1 MFLFR
6 TVAAV
11 AQIEMRGV
19 CVRILLASVFTILL
33 IGCMSNVSGAWTR
46 GDHGTRHHAW
56 EQRQAASAAA
66 SEYERNRSRV
76 NDNVVTI
83 LSGNRD
89 GDSLGIVYDLSEVLD
104 DGDNLRVLPVVG
116 KGSAQNVRDILLLR
130 GIDMGITHSNIL
142 NHFAKTGELGDVKD
156 TISYVTKLFN
166 EEMHILAGPEV
177 KDLSDLRGQAVNFGE
192 VGSGTQLTAQLVFQA
207 LGIDVKEVNMGQAD
221 AVTAIKEGRI
231 AATILVTGKPSSFV
245 AALKPSDGL
254 KLVPIHYTA
263 PLFNDYYPAALDH
276 SDYPNLISDGQRVET
291 IANCAV
297 LVVFNWPKD
306 TDRYARVAKFVDAFF
321 NHFDDFRKPPRR
333 AKWQDVNFAATL
345 EGWNRFPAAQAW
357 IDAAPSPQSPPS
369 QDTTEKDFDRFLES
383 SGKDLGLQSDAERDA
398 LFRAFVKWK
407 ASQAQ
412 H

>member
-1 MFLFR
+1 
-6 TVAAV
+6 
-11 AQIEMRGV
+11 MRV
-19 CVRILLASVFTILL
+19 VLAFAFTILL
-33 IGCMSNVSGAWTR
+33 IGCMSAVYGARISRSYVAKQATSW
-46 GDHGTRHHAW
+46 
-56 EQRQAASAAA
+56 RQEA
-66 SEYERNRSRV
+66 SEYDRSLARI

-156 TISYVTKLFN
+156 QIAYITKLFN
-166 EEMHILAGPEV
+166 EEMHILASANV
-177 KDLSDLRGQAVNFGE
+177 KDLNDLRGQVVNFGE
-192 VGSGTQLTAQLVFQA
+192 AGSGTQLTAHLVFEA
-207 LGIDVKEVNMGQAD
+207 LGIDVKEANMGQAD
-221 AVTAIKEGRI
+221 AVAAIKEGRI
-231 AATILVTGKPSSFV
+231 AATILVTGKPSIFI
-245 AALKPSDGL
+245 ATLKPSDGL
-254 KLVPIHYTA
+254 KFVPIPYTA

-297 LVVFNWPKD
+297 LAVFNWPKN
-306 TDRYARVAKFVDAFF
+306 TDRYERVARFVDAFF
-321 NHFDDFRKPPRR
+321 NHFDEFRKPPRR
-333 AKWQDVNFAATL
+333 AKWQEVNFAATL

-357 IDAAPSPQSPPS
+357 IDAAAQS
-369 QDTTEKDFDRFLES
+369 QDAPEKDFDRFLDES
-383 SGKDLGLQSDAERDA
+383 RGKDVGLQSDAEREA

>member
-6 TVAAV
+6 TVVAI

-19 CVRILLASVFTILL
+19 RVRIVLASVFTILF
-33 IGCMSNVSGAWTR
+33 IACMSNVSDAWTR
-46 GDHGTRHHAW
+46 GSHGARHHAW
-56 EQRQAASAAA
+56 ERREAASASA
-66 SEYERNRSRV
+66 SPYTYDRNRARV

-116 KGSAQNVRDILLLR
+116 KGSAQNVRDILLLS

-142 NHFAKTGELGDVKD
+142 NHYAKTGELGDVKD
-156 TISYVTKLFN
+156 QIAYVSKLFN
-166 EEMHILAGPEV
+166 EEMHILAGPDV
-177 KDLSDLRGQAVNFGE
+177 KDLSDLRGQPVNFGE
-192 VGSGTQLTAQLVFQA
+192 AGSGTQLTAQLVFQA

-221 AVTAIKEGRI
+221 AVTAIKQGRI
-231 AATILVTGKPSSFV
+231 AATILITGKPSSFI

-254 KLVPIHYTA
+254 KLVPIRYTA

-297 LVVFNWPKD
+297 LVAFNWPKD
-306 TDRYARVAKFVDAFF
+306 TDRYARVARFVDAFF

-333 AKWQDVNFAATL
+333 AKWQEVNFAATL

-357 IDAAPSPQSPPS
+357 IDAAPS
-369 QDTTEKDFDRFLES
+369 QDTTEKDFDRFLDS

-398 LFRAFVKWK
+398 LFRAFVRWK
-407 ASQAQ
+407 AAQAQ

>member
-1 MFLFR
+1 
-6 TVAAV
+6 
-11 AQIEMRGV
+11 MRA
-19 CVRILLASVFTILL
+19 LLASVFAIF
-33 IGCMSNVSGAWTR
+33 IVGCMSNACGARLSGHYVGTHAAEWRKELSKQAKEVS
-46 GDHGTRHHAW
+46 
-56 EQRQAASAAA
+56 EQT
-66 SEYERNRSRV
+66 SEYDRDRARI

-104 DGDNLRVLPVVG
+104 DGDNLRVLPVSG

-156 TISYVTKLFN
+156 QIAYITKLFN
-166 EEMHILAGPEV
+166 EEMHILARPDV
-177 KDLSDLRGQAVNFGE
+177 KDLNDLRGQAVNFGE
-192 VGSGTQLTAQLVFQA
+192 VGSGTQLTAELVFQA
-207 LGIDVKEVNMGQAD
+207 LGIDVKEVDMGQAD
-221 AVTAIKEGRI
+221 AVTAIKDGRI
-231 AATILVTGKPSSFV
+231 AATILVTGKPSSFI

-254 KLVPIHYTA
+254 KFVSIPYTA
-263 PLFNDYYPAALDH
+263 PLFSDYYPATLDH

-297 LVVFNWPKD
+297 LAVFNWPQD
-306 TDRYARVAKFVDAFF
+306 TDRYERVAKFVDAFF
-321 NHFDDFRKPPRR
+321 DHFDDFRKPPRR
-333 AKWQDVNFAATL
+333 AKWQEVNFAATL
-345 EGWNRFPAAQAW
+345 EGWKRFPAAQAW
-357 IDAAPSPQSPPS
+357 IDAARS
-369 QDTTEKDFDRFLES
+369 QDTTENDFDRFLDES
-383 SGKDLGLQSDAERDA
+383 RGKDPGLQSDAEREA